1 MATARASP
9 ATSSLGVDASV
20 APTLRVM
27 RLQRPEIHFSKALVG
42 DLSNGSNLRHSL
54 CLPDDLKVYVGETFT
69 AYLGIL
75 NSSKDS
81 PIRKLKVTAQLQTPT
96 ERYPLPSR
104 LDPGTI
110 GGGIDV
116 SPESGVD
123 AIVARKIEE
132 AGQHILRV
140 EVAYLTPEGGN
151 KTFRKFYR
159 FQTSDPLK
167 VTERVVRVGDA
178 RCYVTIHVE
187 YLKNDKE
194 KQDPLIVSVDEFE
207 AADGLSVA
215 QVGTNSP
222 LQKETTNGIPSA
234 MDLLDASG
242 MIVPGGSFRY
252 MFSVEATSKE
262 AQLRGIAGGDRIGR
276 AAIQWMKAMGESGTI
291 YSAPIHCPR
300 ANPVFDQVGPGGRL
314 TCSNFVVHRSG
325 LTVDVAA
332 AANTGSDLINRFPVT
347 IEPID
352 PPAKATLNV
361 PIKVQFLIVNHTA
374 QSINIQVNF
383 AKSDMKGVVV
393 HGPMSKVRVSKCLQ
407 NVATLTRHYHFEIKN
422 IGEVTE
428 NGGSSVCLMSFVPLA
443 TGLFSVNGCA
453 LIDLA
458 SGLEIVQPP
467 MFQILVENP

>member
-1 MATARASP
+1 
-9 ATSSLGVDASV
+9 
-20 APTLRVM
+20 
-27 RLQRPEIHFSKALVG
+27 
-42 DLSNGSNLRHSL
+42 
-54 CLPDDLKVYVGETFT
+54 VGETFT

-104 LDPGTI
+104 LDPGAAAMG

-116 SPESGVD
+116 APESGVD
-123 AIVARKIEE
+123 AIVSRKIDE
-132 AGQHILRV
+132 AGPHSLRV
-140 EVAYLTPEGGN
+140 EVAYTTPEGGN

-159 FQTSDPLK
+159 FQTSDPLQI
-167 VTERVVRVGDA
+167 TERIVRVGDA

-187 YLKNDKE
+187 YIKSEKE
-194 KQDPLIVSVDEFE
+194 KQDPLIVSVDGFE
-207 AADGLSVA
+207 AADGLLVA

-222 LQKETTNGIPSA
+222 VLLPKDDDGPQLSA
-234 MDLLDASG
+234 MDLLDSSG
-242 MIVPGGSFRY
+242 MIMPGGSFRY
-252 MFSVEATSKE
+252 MFSVEASSKE

-276 AAIQWMKAMGESGTI
+276 AVIQWRKAMGESGTI

-332 AANTGSDLINRFPVT
+332 AAHTGSDLIHRFPVT
-347 IEPID
+347 MEPID
-352 PPAKATLNV
+352 PPARAVLNV
-361 PIKVQFLIVNHTA
+361 PIKVQFLIVNHTT

-393 HGPMSKVRVSKCLQ
+393 HGPMSKVRAFMLFVS
-407 NVATLTRHYHFEIKN
+407 
-422 IGEVTE
+422 
-428 NGGSSVCLMSFVPLA
+428 
-443 TGLFSVNGCA
+443 
-453 LIDLA
+453 
-458 SGLEIVQPP
+458 
-467 MFQILVENP
+467 